1 VRIFGRDG
9 SKLKRAA
16 ASRVLMGRVEDVLTA
31 DAASVDRAP
40 TVDWTATY
48 AAQRDRLYGL
58 ALVIL
63 RESNDASDAVQ
74 AAFEKALRYRGRLR
88 EGVAPDAWLARIT
101 CNEAISLA
109 RRRRIRRWMV
119 LADYPDVAVE
129 DGNTIDRLIVE
140 SALRRLRPK
149 HRAVVGL
156 HYVYGYSVDEIAS
169 ILGVPRG
176 TVASRLHH
184 AREILRA
191 ILDKHRNEQ

>member
-1 VRIFGRDG
+1 M
-9 SKLKRAA
+9 LKRAVP
-16 ASRVLMGRVEDVLTA
+16 SRVVIGSVEDALAA
-31 DAASVDRAP
+31 DVVVVEATP
-40 TVDWTATY
+40 EVDWTAIY

-74 AAFEKALRYRGRLR
+74 SAFEKALRSRGRLR
-88 EGVAPDAWLARIT
+88 EGMAPDAWLARIT
-101 CNEAISLA
+101 CNEAISLL
-109 RRRRIRRWMV
+109 RRRRIRRWLV
-119 LADYPDVAVE
+119 FGDSGDVAVH
-129 DGNTIDRLIVE
+129 DGNTDDRLIVE
-140 SALRRLRPK
+140 AALRRLRPK

-156 HYVYGYSVDEIAS
+156 HYVYGYGIDEVAS

-191 ILDKHRNEQ
+191 ILDQHRSDP